1 MFGSKKK
8 TCVAQPQNVT
18 GTRQTIWTATMMAVV
33 AAAALTG
40 CGGGGGG
47 GSDTSSSASTT
58 QATPASV
65 AVAAACSGTHC
76 GALGTTY
83 AGSGVGIW
91 QATNTGGTATSVPVS
106 IAGLTGQNVT
116 LIYTNQSA
124 AAQPMPPVSLS
135 TASLTGTGSTSV
147 AKPQASTGTQGDA
160 NAAFDRT
167 LSDFNAHALDG
178 YASGPAPLKTQ
189 SAANVAVLRP
199 QSVASVGTQRS
210 WNHQQ
215 PDGAAVTV
223 TSTLRQQATAT
234 DGRIVNLWVEDSE
247 YGSSKISDSIINT
260 LLTKFSSGSQSVY
273 SLATSL
279 AGQPWGAYSS
289 SASLIDP
296 NQALDIVVLNIEP
309 DSQPYGS
316 VGYFWARNN
325 FTTSAQPL
333 SNQSLSLYVDSETI
347 YLGGTSGLS
356 TVISTL
362 GHEFTHMANFYQ
374 RGVLHGSSSM
384 YGTWLE
390 EMTAMTMED
399 ALSSQIDASF
409 NNVRDSRFPAWLQS
423 AYDCSLTTFNA
434 SLSSTCPGYPISG
447 SLGGFLLRQYGLSYY
462 RNLLQNF
469 SSTDSATLLN
479 SAIQAGGGAGLGDA
493 VARWGTAIALL
504 PAASSP
510 SGFAYP
516 ARTEGSF
523 SIPAVNG
530 PDYSGQRSL
539 PSSVP
544 ATLQGYGHFPVTR
557 GVKIGT
563 YSETIT
569 VPAYSTVSI
578 VVQ

>member
-1 MFGSKKK
+1 MFGSGKAA
-8 TCVAQPQNVT
+8 CIAQLEDVRST
-18 GTRQTIWTATMMAVV
+18 KQTIWTAAIAAVMAT
-33 AAAALTG
+33 ALAG

-47 GSDTSSSASTT
+47 SDSGSSGAST
-58 QATPASV
+58 QASPASM
-65 AVAAACSGTHC
+65 AVSPACSGTNC

-83 AGSGVGIW
+83 AGSGIGVW
-91 QATNTGGTATSVPVS
+91 QATNTGGTAAAVPVS
-106 IAGLTGQNVT
+106 IAGLKGQSVT

-135 TASLTGTGSTSV
+135 TAGLSNTGSTSA
-147 AKPQASTGTQGDA
+147 AKPLASTSAQGDTD
-160 NAAFDRT
+160 AAFDRA

-189 SAANVAVLRP
+189 ATTSDTVLRP
-199 QSVASVGTQRS
+199 QSVASVGAQRS

-215 PDGAAVTV
+215 PDGTAVV
-223 TSTLRQQATAT
+223 VSATLRQQATAT

-247 YGSSKISDSIINT
+247 YGSSKISDSIIST

-273 SLATSL
+273 TLATSL
-279 AGQPWGAYSS
+279 VGQPWGAYSS

-296 NQALDIVVLNIEP
+296 NQALDIVVLNVEP
-309 DSQPYGS
+309 DGQPYGR

-347 YLGGTSGLS
+347 YLGGTNGLN

-362 GHEFTHMANFYQ
+362 GHEFTHMANFYR
-374 RGVLHGSSSM
+374 RGVLHGSAYM

-399 ALSSQIDASF
+399 ALSSQIDSSF

-423 AYDCSLTTFNA
+423 TYNCALTAFDP
-434 SLSSTCPGYPISG
+434 SLSSSCPGYPISG
-447 SLGGFLLRQYGLSYY
+447 SLGGFLLRQYGLAYY

-469 SSTDSATLLN
+469 STIDSATLLN
-479 SAIQAGGGAGLGDA
+479 NAIQAGGGTGLGDA
-493 VARWGTAIALL
+493 IARWGTAIALL

-516 ARTEGSF
+516 ARTESGF
-523 SIPAVNG
+523 SVPAVNG
-530 PDYSGQRSL
+530 PNYSAQRSM

-544 ATLQGYGHFPVTR
+544 ATLQGYGQFPVAR
-557 GVKIGT
+557 GTKIGT
-563 YSETIT
+563 YAETIT

>member
-1 MFGSKKK
+1 MSGSK
-8 TCVAQPQNVT
+8 NVVCDARLENVRNT
-18 GTRQTIWTATMMAVV
+18 KQTIGMAAMATIMAATL
-33 AAAALTG
+33 AA

-47 GSDTSSSASTT
+47 GSDGSGASTT

-65 AVAAACSGTHC
+65 AVAPACSGTNC

-83 AGSGVGIW
+83 AGSGVRIW
-91 QATNTGGTATSVPVS
+91 QATNTGGTAAAVPIS
-106 IAGLTGQNVT
+106 IAGLKGQSVT
-116 LIYTNQSA
+116 LIYSNQSA
-124 AAQPMPPVSLS
+124 ASQPMPSVSLS
-135 TASLTGTGSTSV
+135 TASLSNTGSTAT
-147 AKPQASTGTQGDA
+147 AKPLATTSAQDDT
-160 NAAFDRT
+160 NAAFDRK
-167 LSDFNAHALDG
+167 LFDFNAHALDG

-189 SAANVAVLRP
+189 STTSDTVLRP

-215 PDGAAVTV
+215 PDGTAVTV
-223 TSTLRQQATAT
+223 TATLHQQATAT

-247 YGSSKISDSIINT
+247 YGSSKISDSTINT

-273 SLATSL
+273 TMATSL
-279 AGQPWGAYSS
+279 VGQPWGAYSS

-309 DSQPYGS
+309 DGQPYGR

-347 YLGGTSGLS
+347 YLGGTSGLN

-374 RGVLHGSSSM
+374 RGVLHGSAYM

-399 ALSSQIDASF
+399 ALSTQIDPSF

-423 AYDCSLTTFNA
+423 AYDCSLTAFDP
-434 SLSSTCPGYPISG
+434 SLSSSCPGYPISG
-447 SLGGFLLRQYGLSYY
+447 SLGGFLLRQYGLAYY

-479 SAIQAGGGAGLGDA
+479 NAIQAGGGAGLGDA

-516 ARTEGSF
+516 ARTDSGF
-523 SIPAVNG
+523 SVPAVNG
-530 PDYSGQRSL
+530 PNYSGQRSM

-544 ATLQGYGHFPVTR
+544 ATLQGYGQFPVAR
-557 GVKIGT
+557 GTKIGT

-569 VPAYSTVSI
+569 VPAYSAVSI

>member
-1 MFGSKKK
+1 MFGSGK
-8 TCVAQPQNVT
+8 TACIARLEDVRSTPHM
-18 GTRQTIWTATMMAVV
+18 IWTAAVAVV
-33 AAAALTG
+33 MATALAG

-47 GSDTSSSASTT
+47 SDSGSSGAST
-58 QATPASV
+58 QASPANV
-65 AVAAACSGTHC
+65 AVAAACSGTNC

-91 QATNTGGTATSVPVS
+91 QATNTGGTATAVPVS
-106 IAGLTGQNVT
+106 IAGLTGQSVT
-116 LIYTNQSA
+116 LVYTNQSA
-124 AAQPMPPVSLS
+124 AAQPMPSVSLS
-135 TASLTGTGSTSV
+135 IAGLSNAGSTSA
-147 AKPQASTGTQGDA
+147 AKPLASTSTHDDA
-160 NAAFDRT
+160 DTAFDRT

-189 SAANVAVLRP
+189 STANVAVLRP
-199 QSVASVGTQRS
+199 QSVTSVGTQRS

-215 PDGAAVTV
+215 PDGTAVTV
-223 TSTLRQQATAT
+223 TATLRQQATAT

-247 YGSSKISDSIINT
+247 YGSSKISDSIVST

-273 SLATSL
+273 TLATSL
-279 AGQPWGAYSS
+279 VGQPWGAYSS
-289 SASLIDP
+289 SASLIAPD
-296 NQALDIVVLNIEP
+296 QALDIVVLNIEP
-309 DSQPYGS
+309 DGQPYGR

-347 YLGGTSGLS
+347 YLGGTTGLN

-374 RGVLHGSSSM
+374 RGVLHGSAYM

-399 ALSSQIDASF
+399 VLSSQIDPSF

-423 AYDCSLTTFNA
+423 AYDCSLTAFDP
-434 SLSSTCPGYPISG
+434 SLSSSCPGYPISG
-447 SLGGFLLRQYGLSYY
+447 SLGGFLLRQYGLAYY
-462 RNLLQNF
+462 RNLLQNV
-469 SSTDSATLLN
+469 SSSDSATLLN
-479 SAIQAGGGAGLGDA
+479 NAIQAGGGTGLGDA

-516 ARTEGSF
+516 ARTESGF

-530 PDYSGQRSL
+530 PNYSGQRSM

-544 ATLQGYGHFPVTR
+544 ATLQGYGQFPVAR
-557 GVKIGT
+557 GTKIGT